1 METIK
6 AYLPLCWF
14 RDDILRLPQS
24 GEFLKKNL
32 LFYFGVV
39 FFIQFNMS
47 DDIES
52 IFEVILETLFTL
64 AFIWLILLLN
74 RSLDNFAGVCSAVL
88 FVQNFISILV
98 VPVVFWVTTTENMAS
113 YLALLILVIWM
124 VLLVARI
131 FKQILLI
138 NNSAALVVSL
148 AYFIMIYGGSYAL
161 YSLVAG

>member
-1 METIK
+1 MGIIK

-98 VPVVFWVTTTENMAS
+98 VPVVFWVTTTESLAS
-113 YLALLILVIWM
+113 YLVLLILVVWM

-131 FKQILLI
+131 FKQILFI

>member
-113 YLALLILVIWM
+113 YLVLLILVIWM

>member
-1 METIK
+1 MGTIK

-14 RDDILRLPQS
+14 QHHILRLPQS

-52 IFEVILETLFTL
+52 LFEVILETLLTVC
-64 AFIWLILLLN
+64 FIWLVLILN
-74 RSLDNFAGVCSAVL
+74 RSLDNFSGVCSAVL
-88 FVQNFISILV
+88 FVQNCISILI
-98 VPVVFWVTTTENMAS
+98 VPVVFWVTTTESLAS
-113 YLALLILVIWM
+113 YIALLLLTTWM
-124 VLLVARI
+124 IVLVARI

-148 AYFIMIYGGSYAL
+148 AYFGIVYGGSYAL

>member
-14 RDDILRLPQS
+14 RNNILRLPQS
-24 GEFLKKNL
+24 GDFLKKNL

-52 IFEVILETLFTL
+52 VFEVILETLFTL
-64 AFIWLILLLN
+64 GFVWLILLLN

-88 FVQNFISILV
+88 LVQNFISILV
-98 VPVVFWVTTTENMAS
+98 VPVVFWLTTTESLAS
-113 YLALLILVIWM
+113 YLALSILVIWL
-124 VLLVARI
+124 VLLIARI

-138 NNSAALVVSL
+138 NNSAAMVVSL
-148 AYFIMIYGGSYAL
+148 AYFMIVYAGAYAL

>member
-1 METIK
+1 MGTIK

-14 RDDILRLPQS
+14 RHHILRLPQS

-52 IFEVILETLFTL
+52 LFEVILETLFTVC
-64 AFIWLILLLN
+64 FIWLVLILN

-88 FVQNFISILV
+88 FVQNCISILI
-98 VPVVFWVTTTENMAS
+98 VPVVFWLTTTESLAS
-113 YLALLILVIWM
+113 YIALLLLMTWM
-124 VLLVARI
+124 ILLVARI

-148 AYFIMIYGGSYAL
+148 AYFGIVYGGSYAL